1 MKRITKASLD
11 RLAKGQGFQHFQ
23 EMLDRL
29 NACADDQALAID
41 LVKLQHQLK
50 QPIADEATGLPP
62 RSGLAD
68 VEVDASGLPQ
78 INDLVLTVSRM
89 IVKLLFGYTA
99 DEMQFLYDREL
110 DIEAKEAHENYHRS
124 RRVSLGR

>member
-62 RSGLAD
+62 RNGLAD
-68 VEVDASGLPQ
+68 IEVDASGLPQ
-78 INDLVLTVSRM
+78 TNDLVLTVSRM

-99 DEMQFLYDREL
+99 EEMQFLYDRAL
-110 DIEAKEAHENYHRS
+110 DIEAKQICENYHRS
-124 RRVSLGR
+124 RRVVLGR